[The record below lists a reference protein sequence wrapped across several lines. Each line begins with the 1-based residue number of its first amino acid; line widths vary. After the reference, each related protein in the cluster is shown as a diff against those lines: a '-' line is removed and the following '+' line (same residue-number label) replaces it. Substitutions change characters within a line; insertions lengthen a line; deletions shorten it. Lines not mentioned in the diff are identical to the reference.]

1 MSLFV
6 DQSYIGM
13 MGNYLP
19 LFSAKKGNLYN
30 FRCPI
35 CGDSTKNPYKKRA
48 YFYVNDSGDSFNFV
62 CHNCGASHS
71 LYTFMTLKFPEYAKQ
86 YRFEKFVSTGS
97 GPKVL
102 EKAIPMRQESVLS
115 FDNIDDEKSESEDSV
130 FDDLIPVDI
139 LPRDHKAR
147 KYLQDE
153 RLIEE
158 NLLQNFLYV
167 DDFSEWYQKIDS
179 EKKYP
184 KHSRI
189 VIPYLNEKDEIY
201 RMVCRS
207 FDSAYGPKYIYVDL
221 EDGNQIFNFYRL
233 NFDKR
238 VYLVEG
244 QIDSIILPNSA
255 AIGNAKYDK
264 KVFTDFEDYVI
275 IPDNEPRNPQIVAS
289 IKKAIES
296 GHPVCIWQK
305 NLGKDINAMIQNGH
319 SIEEIKKLIDA
330 STFSRV
336 TAKLKFDQWR
346 KV

>member
-1 MSLFV
+1 MSIFV
-6 DQSYIGM
+6 DQTYIGLM
-13 MGNYLP
+13 SSYLP

-48 YFYVNDSGDSFNFV
+48 YFYVNDSGDSFNFI

-71 LYTFMTLKFPEYAKQ
+71 LYTFMNLKFPEYAKQ
-86 YRFEKFVSTGS
+86 YRFEKFVSTGT
-97 GPKVL
+97 GPRTL
-102 EKAIPMRQESVLS
+102 EKAIPMSSQELIEHDEDESKEES
-115 FDNIDDEKSESEDSV
+115 DDGIFSDI
-130 FDDLIPVDI
+130 IPVDI
-139 LPRDHKAR
+139 LPSDHKAFS
-147 KYLQDE
+147 YLVNDRQIPE
-153 RLIEE
+153 S
-158 NLLQNFLYV
+158 LLSNFLYV
-167 DDFSEWYQKIDS
+167 DDFSEWYLKIDE
-179 EKKYP
+179 EKRYP

-189 VIPYLNEKDEIY
+189 LIPYVNEKDEIY
-201 RMVCRS
+201 RFVCRS
-207 FDSAYGPKYIYVDL
+207 FDTAYGPKYIYVDL
-221 EDGNQIFNFYRL
+221 SDGNQIFNFHKVD
-233 NFDKR
+233 FDRR

-244 QIDSIILPNSA
+244 QIDSILLPNSCA
-255 AIGNAKYDK
+255 LGNAKYDK
-264 KVFTDFEDYVI
+264 KIFTDFEDYVI

-289 IKKAIES
+289 VKKAIDS
-296 GHPVCIWQK
+296 GHPVCIWQR